1 MRSRKPLYQRTP
13 KITPTTTIQIS
24 NLTKSFTIML
34 AEGEG
39 FEPPKVLSL
48 NGFQDRRDRP
58 LCHPSARYFFGS
70 WQGVRDSNPQP
81 TVLETATLPIELTPY
96 PYCGPDLHLQP

>member
-1 MRSRKPLYQRTP
+1 M
-13 KITPTTTIQIS
+13 TPTTTIQMS
-24 NLTKSFTIML
+24 NLTNSFTINL

-58 LCHPSARYFFGS
+58 LCHPSSFFFFLWQLAGREGLEPPTNGFGDRYS
-70 WQGVRDSNPQP
+70 TN
-81 TVLETATLPIELTPY
+81 
-96 PYCGPDLHLQP
+96 